1 MKQELIN
8 YYNVLD
14 GLHKD
19 LAKSLR
25 KKKKE
30 YGLKEAYRLQSE
42 ENKRNGV
49 DLKNIKEQKL
59 HIKRLLK
66 LMGGE

>member
-8 YYNVLD
+8 YYNVLE

-19 LAKSLR
+19 LAKALR